1 MQPPGSFEASSA
13 PFQPEATR
21 EFVPDVEAPVMLAES
36 QPRRRRTWSELTA
49 QRAEAKGVS
58 AYPISV
64 RPRASA
70 NDHIPSPVSRE
81 PDEPATEALATDAPT
96 GPITGPVVTRC
107 EFDQRGRRVKDFQL
121 ADLDGKP
128 VGFRDIDA
136 DYILL
141 DFWGSWCAP
150 CRASIPHLVE
160 LQRQYD
166 PKRFRVIGVAYEQ
179 GDVAEKMR
187 QAREASQEFAI
198 NYTVLV
204 AEQDGRPCPLQAALQ
219 VESFPT
225 LVLMDRHGRI
235 LWRDKGANPMTM
247 ARLDKA
253 IAAHTEPGIIRR

>member
-1 MQPPGSFEASSA
+1 MRLLGRSRVRSSHDASSIN
-13 PFQPEATR
+13 E
-21 EFVPDVEAPVMLAES
+21 
-36 QPRRRRTWSELTA
+36 
-49 QRAEAKGVS
+49 
-58 AYPISV
+58 
-64 RPRASA
+64 
-70 NDHIPSPVSRE
+70 
-81 PDEPATEALATDAPT
+81 
-96 GPITGPVVTRC
+96 
-107 EFDQRGRRVKDFQL
+107 
-121 ADLDGKP
+121 DGKP

>member
-1 MQPPGSFEASSA
+1 MGS
-13 PFQPEATR
+13 
-21 EFVPDVEAPVMLAES
+21 
-36 QPRRRRTWSELTA
+36 
-49 QRAEAKGVS
+49 
-58 AYPISV
+58 
-64 RPRASA
+64 
-70 NDHIPSPVSRE
+70 
-81 PDEPATEALATDAPT
+81 
-96 GPITGPVVTRC
+96 VVTRC

-128 VGFRDIDA
+128 VGFHDIDA
-136 DYILL
+136 DYVLL

-187 QAREASQEFAI
+187 KARAATQEFAI

-204 AEQDGRPCPLQAALQ
+204 AEQDGRPCPLQEALQ

-253 IAAHTEPGIIRR
+253 IAAHTEPRIIRR